1 MSGYA
6 LFLKTNMPAFATDG
20 SIEDVKKIILSTGK
34 LPFPPDLTALPVVVQ
49 PGSIEVMW
57 TLEPHIKGESR
68 VLGNEL
74 MVVSAADSHYS
85 EITQTGIKR
94 GDLQG
99 TFVLPLLRPFPG
111 THIYLMFTS
120 KDRRD
125 YSPSTCFVL
134 DEK

>member
-1 MSGYA
+1 
-6 LFLKTNMPAFATDG
+6 MPAFDPDG
-20 SIEDVKKIILSTGK
+20 ALEDVRKIQLSTGK
-34 LPFPPDLTALPVVVQ
+34 LPFPPDLQVVRSGVV
-49 PGSIEVMW
+49 PNSIDVNW
-57 TLEPHIKGESR
+57 TREMKCNGYRLSD
-68 VLGNEL
+68 EL

-120 KDRRD
+120 KDHRD
-125 YSPSTCFVL
+125 YSTSVCFEL
-134 DEK
+134 S

>member
-1 MSGYA
+1 
-6 LFLKTNMPAFATDG
+6 MPAFDPDG
-20 SIEDVKKIILSTGK
+20 ALEDVRKIQLSTGK
-34 LPFPPDLTALPVVVQ
+34 LPFPPDLLAVRSASDTA
-49 PGSIEVMW
+49 SIEVNW
-57 TLEPHIKGESR
+57 TEEPHI
-68 VLGNEL
+68 LGQRLSDEL

-120 KDRRD
+120 KDGRD
-125 YSPSTCFVL
+125 YSPSACFVL

>member
-1 MSGYA
+1 
-6 LFLKTNMPAFATDG
+6 MPAFDPDG
-20 SIEDVKKIILSTGK
+20 ALEDVRKIQLSTGK
-34 LPFPPDLTALPVVVQ
+34 LLLPPDLQAVRSASDTA
-49 PGSIEVMW
+49 SIEVNW
-57 TLEPHIKGESR
+57 TEEPHI
-68 VLGNEL
+68 LGQRLSDEL

-125 YSPSTCFVL
+125 YSPSACFVL